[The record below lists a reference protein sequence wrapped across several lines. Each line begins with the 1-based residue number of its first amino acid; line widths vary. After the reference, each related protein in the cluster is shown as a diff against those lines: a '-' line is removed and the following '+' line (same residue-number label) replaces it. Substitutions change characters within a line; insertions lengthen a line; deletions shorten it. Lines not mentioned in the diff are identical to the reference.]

1 MHSSWFS
8 YRITRP
14 YPFRWF
20 TPVAI
25 AGGLILTVLFTI
37 INLASSA
44 FYLKPIFTDD
54 PNGTT
59 TQSVRWFMKAPLN
72 WDNNMKVKCQPKIL
86 SVGDRV
92 FSTNLGFQYSVK
104 ALTSSDDDLD
114 FRKTYPSIAYLNNT
128 LEDCYLT
135 KLDINLRKSDARAS
149 NSWWL
154 SWITT
159 FTEATASCNV
169 MTSEG
174 LVNITLGVEYTGQ
187 SDHIYDYVIEDDY
200 KTHASTWWG
209 TRLLNIYFTGIL
221 STMSQTQ
228 DLGDDSYW
236 MTGGITFTTNPT
248 IKDIRDPKLFNLA
261 GWFLSSDGFIQ
272 NEREFLLPTKYFL
285 YLRPE
290 ALNDLSFIKTDPK
303 NQFVPVVWES
313 LHYTRI
319 LHSLIAVDL
328 GNKNT
333 PNLLLDEKNL
343 RYAILP
349 PDDPNRKNGSF
360 LNGSSLTG
368 QATRYAQIPKLGVP
382 LPPTDKNLVLLNETY
397 DMFASKMGPLGS
409 KNATIVSQ
417 YLCSVPQSKS
427 PGVMLLA
434 ILLADLVFLQAAWV
448 IYNWIAGSM
457 LSSSQMQTC
466 QGCIGGP
473 VQVAEKNGFLNDRK
487 ATATSGSYMSVSA
500 DEGAGSSLL
509 MRESK

>member
-8 YRITRP
+8 YPITRP
-14 YPFRWF
+14 FPFRWF

-25 AGGLILTVLFTI
+25 VGGLILMVLFTI

-104 ALTSSDDDLD
+104 ALTSSDDDSD

-135 KLDINLRKSDARAS
+135 RVDINLRKSDARAS

-159 FTEATASCNV
+159 FTDATASCNV

-200 KTHASTWWG
+200 KTHAT
-209 TRLLNIYFTGIL
+209 
-221 STMSQTQ
+221 
-228 DLGDDSYW
+228 
-236 MTGGITFTTNPT
+236 
-248 IKDIRDPKLFNLA
+248 
-261 GWFLSSDGFIQ
+261 
-272 NEREFLLPTKYFL
+272 
-285 YLRPE
+285 
-290 ALNDLSFIKTDPK
+290 LNDTSFIKTDPK

-328 GNKNT
+328 GNQNA
-333 PNLLLDEKNL
+333 PNLLLDKKDL
-343 RYAILP
+343 QYAILP

-360 LNGSSLTG
+360 LNDSSLTG
-368 QATRYAQIPKLGVP
+368 QATRYAQIPTPGAP

-397 DMFASKMGPLGS
+397 DRFASEMGPLES
-409 KNATIVSQ
+409 NDATIVSQ

-457 LSSSQMQTC
+457 LSESQMQTC
-466 QGCIGGP
+466 QGCVESP
-473 VQVAEKNGFLNDRK
+473 VQVIEKEGLLGEGK
-487 ATATSGSYMSVSA
+487 TTVTSGSYVSVSA
-500 DEGAGSSLL
+500 DEGAGSNLL
-509 MRESK
+509 IREAK

>member
-8 YRITRP
+8 YPITRP
-14 YPFRWF
+14 FPFRWF

-25 AGGLILTVLFTI
+25 VGGLILMVLFTI

-104 ALTSSDDDLD
+104 ALTSSDDDSD

-135 KLDINLRKSDARAS
+135 RVDINLRKSDARAS

-159 FTEATASCNV
+159 FTDATASCNV

-200 KTHASTWWG
+200 KTHAT
-209 TRLLNIYFTGIL
+209 
-221 STMSQTQ
+221 
-228 DLGDDSYW
+228 
-236 MTGGITFTTNPT
+236 
-248 IKDIRDPKLFNLA
+248 
-261 GWFLSSDGFIQ
+261 
-272 NEREFLLPTKYFL
+272 
-285 YLRPE
+285 
-290 ALNDLSFIKTDPK
+290 LNDTSFIKTDPK

-328 GNKNT
+328 GNQNA
-333 PNLLLDEKNL
+333 PNLLLDKKDL
-343 RYAILP
+343 QYAILP

-360 LNGSSLTG
+360 LNDSSLTG
-368 QATRYAQIPKLGVP
+368 QATRYAQIPTPGAP

-397 DMFASKMGPLGS
+397 DRFASEMGPLEC
-409 KNATIVSQ
+409 NDATVVSQ

-427 PGVMLLA
+427 PGIMLLA

-457 LSSSQMQTC
+457 LSESQMQTC
-466 QGCIGGP
+466 QGCVESP
-473 VQVAEKNGFLNDRK
+473 VQVIEKEGLLGEGK
-487 ATATSGSYMSVSA
+487 TTVTSGSYVSVGA
-500 DEGAGSSLL
+500 DEGAGSNLL
-509 MRESK
+509 IREAK

>member
-8 YRITRP
+8 YPITRP
-14 YPFRWF
+14 FPFRWF

-25 AGGLILTVLFTI
+25 VGGLILMVLFTI

-104 ALTSSDDDLD
+104 ALTSSDDDSD

-135 KLDINLRKSDARAS
+135 RVDINLRKSDARAS

-159 FTEATASCNV
+159 FTDATASCNV

-200 KTHASTWWG
+200 ETHAT
-209 TRLLNIYFTGIL
+209 
-221 STMSQTQ
+221 
-228 DLGDDSYW
+228 
-236 MTGGITFTTNPT
+236 
-248 IKDIRDPKLFNLA
+248 
-261 GWFLSSDGFIQ
+261 
-272 NEREFLLPTKYFL
+272 
-285 YLRPE
+285 
-290 ALNDLSFIKTDPK
+290 LNDTSFIKTDPK

-328 GNKNT
+328 GNQNA
-333 PNLLLDEKNL
+333 PNLLLDKKDL
-343 RYAILP
+343 QYAILP

-360 LNGSSLTG
+360 LNDSSLTG
-368 QATRYAQIPKLGVP
+368 QATRYAQIPTPGAP

-397 DMFASKMGPLGS
+397 DRFSSEMGPLECN
-409 KNATIVSQ
+409 NATVVSQ

-427 PGVMLLA
+427 PGIMLLA

-457 LSSSQMQTC
+457 LSESQMQTC
-466 QGCIGGP
+466 QGCVESP
-473 VQVAEKNGFLNDRK
+473 VQVIEKEGLLGEGK
-487 ATATSGSYMSVSA
+487 TTVTSGSYVSVSA
-500 DEGAGSSLL
+500 DEGAGSNLL
-509 MRESK
+509 IREAK

>member
-8 YRITRP
+8 YPITRP
-14 YPFRWF
+14 FPFRWF

-25 AGGLILTVLFTI
+25 VGGLILMVLFTI

-104 ALTSSDDDLD
+104 ALTSSDDDSD

-135 KLDINLRKSDARAS
+135 RVDINLRKSDARAS

-159 FTEATASCNV
+159 FTDATASCNV

-174 LVNITLGVEYTGQ
+174 LVNITLGVEYIGQ

-200 KTHASTWWG
+200 KTHAT
-209 TRLLNIYFTGIL
+209 
-221 STMSQTQ
+221 
-228 DLGDDSYW
+228 
-236 MTGGITFTTNPT
+236 
-248 IKDIRDPKLFNLA
+248 
-261 GWFLSSDGFIQ
+261 
-272 NEREFLLPTKYFL
+272 
-285 YLRPE
+285 
-290 ALNDLSFIKTDPK
+290 LNDTSFIKTDPK

-328 GNKNT
+328 GNQNA
-333 PNLLLDEKNL
+333 PNLLLDKKDL
-343 RYAILP
+343 QYAILP

-360 LNGSSLTG
+360 LNDSSLTG
-368 QATRYAQIPKLGVP
+368 QATRYAQIPTPGAP

-397 DMFASKMGPLGS
+397 DRFASEMGPLEC
-409 KNATIVSQ
+409 NTATVVSQ

-427 PGVMLLA
+427 SGIMLLA

-457 LSSSQMQTC
+457 LSESQMQTC
-466 QGCIGGP
+466 QGCVESP
-473 VQVAEKNGFLNDRK
+473 VQVIEKEGLLGEGK
-487 ATATSGSYMSVSA
+487 TTVTSGSYVSVSA
-500 DEGAGSSLL
+500 DEGAGSNLL
-509 MRESK
+509 IREAK

>member
-8 YRITRP
+8 YPITRP

-25 AGGLILTVLFTI
+25 GGGLILVVLFTI

-59 TQSVRWFMKAPLN
+59 TQSIRWFMKAPLN

-104 ALTSSDDDLD
+104 ALTSSDNDSD

-128 LEDCYLT
+128 LENCYLT
-135 KLDINLRKSDARAS
+135 KVDINLRKSDARAS

-159 FTEATASCNV
+159 FTDATASCNV

-187 SDHIYDYVIEDDY
+187 SDHIYNYVIEDDY

-272 NEREFLLPTKYFL
+272 NEP
-285 YLRPE
+285 
-290 ALNDLSFIKTDPK
+290 LNDTSFIKTDPK

-328 GNKNT
+328 GNKNA

-343 RYAILP
+343 QYAILP

-360 LNGSSLTG
+360 LNDSSLTG
-368 QATRYAQIPKLGVP
+368 QATRYAQIPKPGTS

-417 YLCSVPQSKS
+417 YLCSVPQSKN

-448 IYNWIAGSM
+448 IYNWIAGTM
-457 LSSSQMQTC
+457 LSTSQMQTC
-466 QGCIGGP
+466 QGCIGGL
-473 VQVAEKNGFLNDRK
+473 VQVVEKNGFLNERK
-487 ATATSGSYMSVSA
+487 ATTTSGSYVSVSA
-500 DEGAGSSLL
+500 DEGAGSGLL
-509 MRESK
+509 AREAK

>member
-1 MHSSWFS
+1 NCYASDLQGQNCPIAAAMHSSWFS
-8 YRITRP
+8 YPITRP
-14 YPFRWF
+14 FPFRWF

-25 AGGLILTVLFTI
+25 VGGLILMVLFTI

-104 ALTSSDDDLD
+104 ALTSSDDDSD

-135 KLDINLRKSDARAS
+135 RVDINLRKSDARAS

-159 FTEATASCNV
+159 FTDATASCNV

-174 LVNITLGVEYTGQ
+174 LVNITLGVEYIGQ

-200 KTHASTWWG
+200 KTHAT
-209 TRLLNIYFTGIL
+209 
-221 STMSQTQ
+221 
-228 DLGDDSYW
+228 
-236 MTGGITFTTNPT
+236 
-248 IKDIRDPKLFNLA
+248 
-261 GWFLSSDGFIQ
+261 
-272 NEREFLLPTKYFL
+272 
-285 YLRPE
+285 
-290 ALNDLSFIKTDPK
+290 LNDTSFIKTDPK

-328 GNKNT
+328 GNQNA
-333 PNLLLDEKNL
+333 PNLLLDKKDL
-343 RYAILP
+343 QYAILP

-360 LNGSSLTG
+360 LNDSSLTG
-368 QATRYAQIPKLGVP
+368 QATRYAQIPTPGAP

-397 DMFASKMGPLGS
+397 DRFASEMGPLEC
-409 KNATIVSQ
+409 NTATVVSQ

-427 PGVMLLA
+427 PGIMLLA

-457 LSSSQMQTC
+457 LSESQMQTC
-466 QGCIGGP
+466 QGCVESP
-473 VQVAEKNGFLNDRK
+473 VQVIEKEGLLGEGK
-487 ATATSGSYMSVSA
+487 TTVTSGSYVSVSA
-500 DEGAGSSLL
+500 DEGAGSNLL
-509 MRESK
+509 IREAK

>member
-8 YRITRP
+8 YPITRP
-14 YPFRWF
+14 FPFRWF

-25 AGGLILTVLFTI
+25 VGGLILMVLFTI

-104 ALTSSDDDLD
+104 ALTSSDDDSG

-135 KLDINLRKSDARAS
+135 RVDINLRKSDARAS

-159 FTEATASCNV
+159 FTDATASCNV

-200 KTHASTWWG
+200 KTHAT
-209 TRLLNIYFTGIL
+209 
-221 STMSQTQ
+221 
-228 DLGDDSYW
+228 
-236 MTGGITFTTNPT
+236 
-248 IKDIRDPKLFNLA
+248 
-261 GWFLSSDGFIQ
+261 
-272 NEREFLLPTKYFL
+272 
-285 YLRPE
+285 
-290 ALNDLSFIKTDPK
+290 LNDTSFIKTDPK

-328 GNKNT
+328 GNQNA
-333 PNLLLDEKNL
+333 PNLLLDKKDL
-343 RYAILP
+343 QYAILP

-360 LNGSSLTG
+360 LNDSSLTG
-368 QATRYAQIPKLGVP
+368 QATRYAQIPIPGAP

-397 DMFASKMGPLGS
+397 DRFAK
-409 KNATIVSQ
+409 
-417 YLCSVPQSKS
+417 
-427 PGVMLLA
+427 
-434 ILLADLVFLQAAWV
+434 
-448 IYNWIAGSM
+448 
-457 LSSSQMQTC
+457 
-466 QGCIGGP
+466 
-473 VQVAEKNGFLNDRK
+473 
-487 ATATSGSYMSVSA
+487 
-500 DEGAGSSLL
+500 
-509 MRESK
+509 

>member
-8 YRITRP
+8 YPITRP
-14 YPFRWF
+14 FPFRWF

-25 AGGLILTVLFTI
+25 VGGLILMVLFTI

-104 ALTSSDDDLD
+104 ALTSSDDDSD

-135 KLDINLRKSDARAS
+135 RVDINLRKSDARAS

-159 FTEATASCNV
+159 FTDATASCNV

-200 KTHASTWWG
+200 KTHAT
-209 TRLLNIYFTGIL
+209 
-221 STMSQTQ
+221 
-228 DLGDDSYW
+228 
-236 MTGGITFTTNPT
+236 
-248 IKDIRDPKLFNLA
+248 
-261 GWFLSSDGFIQ
+261 
-272 NEREFLLPTKYFL
+272 
-285 YLRPE
+285 
-290 ALNDLSFIKTDPK
+290 LNDTSFIKTDPK

-328 GNKNT
+328 GNQNA
-333 PNLLLDEKNL
+333 PNLLLDKKDL
-343 RYAILP
+343 QYAILP

-360 LNGSSLTG
+360 LNDSSLTG
-368 QATRYAQIPKLGVP
+368 QATRYAQIPTPGAP

-397 DMFASKMGPLGS
+397 DRFASEMGPLES
-409 KNATIVSQ
+409 NDATIVSQ

-427 PGVMLLA
+427 PGIMLLA

-457 LSSSQMQTC
+457 LSESQMQTC
-466 QGCIGGP
+466 QGCAESP
-473 VQVAEKNGFLNDRK
+473 VQVIEKEGLLGEGK
-487 ATATSGSYMSVSA
+487 TTVTSGSYVSVSA
-500 DEGAGSSLL
+500 DEGAGSNLL
-509 MRESK
+509 IREAK

>member
-8 YRITRP
+8 YPITRP
-14 YPFRWF
+14 FPFRWF

-25 AGGLILTVLFTI
+25 VGGLILMVLFTI

-104 ALTSSDDDLD
+104 ALTSSDDDSD

-135 KLDINLRKSDARAS
+135 RVDINLRKSDARAS

-159 FTEATASCNV
+159 FTDATASCNV

-174 LVNITLGVEYTGQ
+174 LVNITLGVEYIGQ

-209 TRLLNIYFTGIL
+209 TRLLNVYFTGIL

-228 DLGDDSYW
+228 YLGDDSYW
-236 MTGGITFTTNPT
+236 MTGGITFTTNPN
-248 IKDIRDPKLFNLA
+248 IKELTQRT
-261 GWFLSSDGFIQ
+261 Q
-272 NEREFLLPTKYFL
+272 
-285 YLRPE
+285 
-290 ALNDLSFIKTDPK
+290 

-328 GNKNT
+328 GNQNA
-333 PNLLLDEKNL
+333 PNLLLDKKDL
-343 RYAILP
+343 QYAILP

-360 LNGSSLTG
+360 LNDSSLTG
-368 QATRYAQIPKLGVP
+368 QATRYAQIPTPGAP

-397 DMFASKMGPLGS
+397 DRFASEMGPLEC
-409 KNATIVSQ
+409 NTATVVSQ

-427 PGVMLLA
+427 PGIMLLA

-457 LSSSQMQTC
+457 LSESQMQTC
-466 QGCIGGP
+466 QGCVESP
-473 VQVAEKNGFLNDRK
+473 VQVIEKEGLLGEGK
-487 ATATSGSYMSVSA
+487 TTVTSGSY
-500 DEGAGSSLL
+500 GS
-509 MRESK
+509 

>member
-8 YRITRP
+8 YPITRP
-14 YPFRWF
+14 FPFRWF

-25 AGGLILTVLFTI
+25 VGGLILMVLFTI

-104 ALTSSDDDLD
+104 ALTSSDDDSD

-135 KLDINLRKSDARAS
+135 RVDINLRKSDARAS

-159 FTEATASCNV
+159 FTDATASCNV

-200 KTHASTWWG
+200 KTHAT
-209 TRLLNIYFTGIL
+209 
-221 STMSQTQ
+221 
-228 DLGDDSYW
+228 
-236 MTGGITFTTNPT
+236 
-248 IKDIRDPKLFNLA
+248 
-261 GWFLSSDGFIQ
+261 
-272 NEREFLLPTKYFL
+272 
-285 YLRPE
+285 
-290 ALNDLSFIKTDPK
+290 LNDTSFIKTDRK

-328 GNKNT
+328 GNQNA
-333 PNLLLDEKNL
+333 PNLLLDKKDL
-343 RYAILP
+343 QYAILP

-360 LNGSSLTG
+360 LNDSSLTG
-368 QATRYAQIPKLGVP
+368 QATRYAQIPTPGAP

-397 DMFASKMGPLGS
+397 DRFASEMGPLES
-409 KNATIVSQ
+409 NDATIVSQ

-427 PGVMLLA
+427 PGIMLLA

-457 LSSSQMQTC
+457 LSESQMQTC
-466 QGCIGGP
+466 QGCVESP
-473 VQVAEKNGFLNDRK
+473 VQVIEKEGLLGEGK
-487 ATATSGSYMSVSA
+487 TTVTSGSYVSVSA
-500 DEGAGSSLL
+500 DEGAGSNLL
-509 MRESK
+509 IREAK

>member
-8 YRITRP
+8 YPITRP
-14 YPFRWF
+14 FPFRWF

-25 AGGLILTVLFTI
+25 VGGLILMVLFTI

-72 WDNNMKVKCQPKIL
+72 WDNNMKVQCQPKIL

-104 ALTSSDDDLD
+104 ALTSSDDDSD
-114 FRKTYPSIAYLNNT
+114 FRETYPSIAYLNNT

-135 KLDINLRKSDARAS
+135 RVDINLRKSDARAS

-159 FTEATASCNV
+159 FTDATASCNV

-209 TRLLNIYFTGIL
+209 TRLLNVYFTGIL

-236 MTGGITFTTNPT
+236 MTGGITFTTNPN
-248 IKDIRDPKLFNLA
+248 IKDSQR
-261 GWFLSSDGFIQ
+261 
-272 NEREFLLPTKYFL
+272 YFL
-285 YLRPE
+285 HK
-290 ALNDLSFIKTDPK
+290 D
-303 NQFVPVVWES
+303 
-313 LHYTRI
+313 
-319 LHSLIAVDL
+319 
-328 GNKNT
+328 
-333 PNLLLDEKNL
+333 
-343 RYAILP
+343 
-349 PDDPNRKNGSF
+349 
-360 LNGSSLTG
+360 
-368 QATRYAQIPKLGVP
+368 
-382 LPPTDKNLVLLNETY
+382 
-397 DMFASKMGPLGS
+397 
-409 KNATIVSQ
+409 
-417 YLCSVPQSKS
+417 
-427 PGVMLLA
+427 
-434 ILLADLVFLQAAWV
+434 
-448 IYNWIAGSM
+448 
-457 LSSSQMQTC
+457 
-466 QGCIGGP
+466 
-473 VQVAEKNGFLNDRK
+473 
-487 ATATSGSYMSVSA
+487 
-500 DEGAGSSLL
+500 
-509 MRESK
+509 

>member
-8 YRITRP
+8 YPITRP
-14 YPFRWF
+14 FPFRWF

-25 AGGLILTVLFTI
+25 VGGLILMVLFTI

-59 TQSVRWFMKAPLN
+59 TKSVRWFMKAPLN

-104 ALTSSDDDLD
+104 ALTSSDDDSG

-135 KLDINLRKSDARAS
+135 RVDINLRKSDARAS

-159 FTEATASCNV
+159 FTDATASCNV

-174 LVNITLGVEYTGQ
+174 LVNIILGVEYTGQ

-209 TRLLNIYFTGIL
+209 TRLLNVYFTGIL

-236 MTGGITFTTNPT
+236 MTGGITFTTNPN

-272 NEREFLLPTKYFL
+272 NEP
-285 YLRPE
+285 
-290 ALNDLSFIKTDPK
+290 LNDTSFIKTDPK
-303 NQFVPVVWES
+303 FVPVVWES

-328 GNKNT
+328 GNQNA
-333 PNLLLDEKNL
+333 PNLLLDKKDL
-343 RYAILP
+343 QYAILP

-360 LNGSSLTG
+360 LNDSSLTG
-368 QATRYAQIPKLGVP
+368 QATRYAQIPTPGAP

-397 DMFASKMGPLGS
+397 DRFASEMGPLES
-409 KNATIVSQ
+409 KDATIVSQ

-427 PGVMLLA
+427 PGIMLLA

-457 LSSSQMQTC
+457 LSESQMQTC
-466 QGCIGGP
+466 QGCVESP
-473 VQVAEKNGFLNDRK
+473 VQVIEKEGLLGEGK
-487 ATATSGSYMSVSA
+487 TTVTSGSYVSVSA
-500 DEGAGSSLL
+500 DEGAGSNLL
-509 MRESK
+509 IREAK

>member
-8 YRITRP
+8 YPITRP
-14 YPFRWF
+14 FPFRWF

-25 AGGLILTVLFTI
+25 VGGLILMVLFTI

-104 ALTSSDDDLD
+104 ALTSSDDDSD

-135 KLDINLRKSDARAS
+135 RVDINLRKSDARAS

-159 FTEATASCNV
+159 FTDATASCNV

-200 KTHASTWWG
+200 KTHAT
-209 TRLLNIYFTGIL
+209 
-221 STMSQTQ
+221 
-228 DLGDDSYW
+228 
-236 MTGGITFTTNPT
+236 
-248 IKDIRDPKLFNLA
+248 
-261 GWFLSSDGFIQ
+261 
-272 NEREFLLPTKYFL
+272 
-285 YLRPE
+285 
-290 ALNDLSFIKTDPK
+290 LNDTSFIKTDPK

-328 GNKNT
+328 GNQNA
-333 PNLLLDEKNL
+333 PNLLLDKKDL
-343 RYAILP
+343 QYAILP

-360 LNGSSLTG
+360 LNDSSLTG
-368 QATRYAQIPKLGVP
+368 QATRYAQIPTPGAP

-397 DMFASKMGPLGS
+397 DRFASEMGPLES
-409 KNATIVSQ
+409 NDATIVSQ

-427 PGVMLLA
+427 PGIMLLA

-457 LSSSQMQTC
+457 LSESQMQTC
-466 QGCIGGP
+466 QGCVESP
-473 VQVAEKNGFLNDRK
+473 VQVIEKEGLLGEGK
-487 ATATSGSYMSVSA
+487 TTVTSGSYVSVSA
-500 DEGAGSSLL
+500 DEGAGSNLL
-509 MRESK
+509 IREAK

>member
-8 YRITRP
+8 YPITRP
-14 YPFRWF
+14 FPFRWF

-25 AGGLILTVLFTI
+25 VGGLILMVLFTI

-104 ALTSSDDDLD
+104 ALTSSDDDSD

-135 KLDINLRKSDARAS
+135 RVDINLRKSDARAS

-159 FTEATASCNV
+159 FTDATASCNV

-200 KTHASTWWG
+200 KTHAT
-209 TRLLNIYFTGIL
+209 
-221 STMSQTQ
+221 
-228 DLGDDSYW
+228 
-236 MTGGITFTTNPT
+236 
-248 IKDIRDPKLFNLA
+248 
-261 GWFLSSDGFIQ
+261 
-272 NEREFLLPTKYFL
+272 
-285 YLRPE
+285 
-290 ALNDLSFIKTDPK
+290 LNDTSFIKTDPK

-328 GNKNT
+328 GNKNA
-333 PNLLLDEKNL
+333 PNLLLDKKDL
-343 RYAILP
+343 QYAILP

-360 LNGSSLTG
+360 LNDSSLTG
-368 QATRYAQIPKLGVP
+368 QATRYAQIPTPGAP

-397 DMFASKMGPLGS
+397 DRFASEMGPLEC
-409 KNATIVSQ
+409 NDATVVSQ

-427 PGVMLLA
+427 PGIMLLA

-457 LSSSQMQTC
+457 LSESQMQTC
-466 QGCIGGP
+466 QGCVESP
-473 VQVAEKNGFLNDRK
+473 VQVIEKEGLLGEG
-487 ATATSGSYMSVSA
+487 TTTVTSGSYVSVSA
-500 DEGAGSSLL
+500 DEGAGSNLL
-509 MRESK
+509 IREAK